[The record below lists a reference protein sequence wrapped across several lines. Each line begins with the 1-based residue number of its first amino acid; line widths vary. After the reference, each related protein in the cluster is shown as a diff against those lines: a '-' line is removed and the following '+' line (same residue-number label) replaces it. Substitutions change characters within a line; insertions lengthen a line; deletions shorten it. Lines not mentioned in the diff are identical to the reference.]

1 MQNQSGVSLAFVTVT
16 TTVIISSI
24 AYLVI
29 TLIPRLRDENK
40 KIKNFVNY
48 RMFVTS
54 LNDYVVHSLREG
66 WCLKSFGSSVETFK
80 GVDRKVVVSD
90 LLIAEDK
97 CKMGSPME
105 EIVTYEAN
113 LERLLWNTDVVGT
126 DAPGV
131 SPANTIIGINQFRRN
146 TMSPKPELLTRDKV
160 MASQFTFRM
169 TEKVLADM
177 SGEHPLYVIAKNVR
191 NCLESVDV
199 KIDIVR
205 DIEGVPVGNER
216 KIKVEVVGKIYSSL
230 KKPSCAGIRQMQST
244 AFYSFYPRSLNTFS
258 LVKFGDLSGTLF
270 HEYHS
275 PVYVAGDLR
284 LPDAS
289 FDRKK
294 SSVFYNSLVLGYK
307 SAKVTGKIVE
317 STGEAYSFG
326 ERGDPILTKQD
337 QYPGFRGFIGGVQL
351 DSKEDRGFYNL
362 FDYTASA
369 GSGVA
374 ELEQCIAES
383 KIFTNPSYTAGS
395 ILAYRT
401 DENRQDFAIFGL
413 GFTRKNRF
421 RPSIFAPSVIAQ
433 PENDYRFFKFK
444 VLPEPMNDDLQS
456 VSEVFIRDSR
466 GREYSASMG
475 AGSSIRMELDL
486 EKLKMRASDIQALI
500 NNVNTANRYSWRNV
514 IPDDHV
520 LYNLDERKEF
530 FKRADD
536 LADECDDEASRDC
549 EVLGYEVN
557 CDKGPLGLKCNY
569 NYEEGKYKDAKEELI
584 EKLEEIRSVAGAPG
598 EPTFTAELTD
608 VPKVADPFTGA
619 MKTVLNIKTLT
630 FRVSPKW
637 RSMIRYHISHLDL
650 RFTPDHYS
658 TSSKLRFS
666 ARINTYGDL
675 VDNQWKSSRW
685 KDASD
690 GDDIDYNRLNPDL
703 PRDEIIKLDCPE
715 GIGLADWDLDM
726 SSSANFSWNYANTP
740 AGTQVDNVSH
750 ESLPEVIFHQTGSQ
764 REGHA
769 ASTSKSIVRDCI
781 VPIDRTHIYGFYVC
795 ERLVISPGRS
805 APLYMIGTFIVKD
818 LVNANTTVPVYWH
831 NIWDSKIAHL
841 ILTDLKNGC
850 GGLNVN
856 ISWKDLMSTPAKEA
870 AIKNCGALDLV
881 SNGPNNFMWTTV
893 DPEIGLAN
901 PGDVMTS
908 QKVKRVQRWLIKED
922 SRSDIV
928 R

>member
-1 MQNQSGVSLAFVTVT
+1 MHNQSGVSLAFVTVT

-66 WCLKSFGSSVETFK
+66 WCLKSFGSSTEAFK
-80 GVDRKVVVSD
+80 GIDRKVVVSD

-97 CKMGSPME
+97 CKQGTPME
-105 EIVTYEAN
+105 EIVTYEGN

-126 DAPGV
+126 NAPGV
-131 SPANTIIGINQFRRN
+131 SPANTIIGINQYRRE
-146 TMSPKPELLTRDKV
+146 TITPKPELLTREKV
-160 MASQFTFRM
+160 MVSDFTFRM
-169 TEKVLADM
+169 TDKVLADM

-199 KIDIVR
+199 KIDLVK

-216 KIKVEVVGKIYSSL
+216 KIKVEVVGKIFSSL
-230 KKPSCAGIRQMQST
+230 KKPSCAGIRQMQSA

-270 HEYHS
+270 HEYHG
-275 PVYVAGDLR
+275 PVYVAGDVR
-284 LPDAS
+284 LPQAS

-294 SSVFYNSLVLGYK
+294 SSVFYSSLVLGYK
-307 SAKVTGKIVE
+307 SAKETGKIVD
-317 STGEAYSFG
+317 SSGEEYTFKD
-326 ERGDPILTKQD
+326 RGDPILTKQD
-337 QYPGFRGFIGGVQL
+337 QYEGFRGFIGGVQL

-369 GSGVA
+369 GSGVG

-395 ILAYRT
+395 VLAYRT
-401 DENRQDFAIFGL
+401 DENRDDMAMFKL

-421 RPSIFAPSVIAQ
+421 RPAIFAPSVIAQ
-433 PENDYRFFKFK
+433 PDEDYRFFKFK

-456 VSEVFIRDSR
+456 LSEVQIRDGR
-466 GREYSASMG
+466 GREYSAYMG

-486 EKLKMRASDIQALI
+486 EKMRMRASDIQALMT
-500 NNVNTANRYSWRNV
+500 NVQNANRDTWPSA
-514 IPDDHV
+514 IPEDHI

-530 FKRADD
+530 SKRADD
-536 LADECDDEASRDC
+536 LADECDDEASKDC
-549 EVLGYEVN
+549 EVLGYSVN

-569 NYEEGKYKDAKEELI
+569 NVEEFRYKKAKEELL
-584 EKLEEIRSVAGAPG
+584 EKLEDIRDVAGAPG

-608 VPKVADPFTGA
+608 VPKIADPFTGE
-619 MKTVLNIKTLT
+619 MKTVLNIKNLTL
-630 FRVSPKW
+630 RVSPKW
-637 RSMIRYHISHLDL
+637 RTMIRYYMTEFFFTL
-650 RFTPDHYS
+650 TPDHYS
-658 TSSKLRFS
+658 TSSKLRFA
-666 ARINTYGDL
+666 ARLNTFDDL
-675 VDNQWKSSRW
+675 ADNYWKSTRW
-685 KDASD
+685 KNSFN
-690 GDDIDYNRLNPDL
+690 GDDLDFNRLNPDL

-715 GIGLADWDLDM
+715 GIGMADWDLDM

-750 ESLPEVIFHQTGSQ
+750 ESLPEVIFTQTGSQ

-805 APLYMIGTFIVKD
+805 APLHMIGTFIVKD
-818 LVNANTTVPVYWH
+818 LVNTNTTVPVYWH
-831 NIWDSKIAHL
+831 TVWDSKIAHL